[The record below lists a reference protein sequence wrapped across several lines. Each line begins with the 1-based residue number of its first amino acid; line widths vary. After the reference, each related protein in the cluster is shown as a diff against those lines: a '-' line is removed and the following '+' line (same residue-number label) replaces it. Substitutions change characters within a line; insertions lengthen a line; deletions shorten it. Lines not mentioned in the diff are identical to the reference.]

1 MHPVFGTARRPPLR
15 PVEWYE
21 RLLLLALAAP
31 LCASLAFR
39 LGAWAARSHELALGA
54 AVLAL
59 GLGAVLWRTAAR
71 GRGRWRRFAA
81 PAAELAAAALVAG
94 LVVRHRATGY
104 FTAQA
109 LREALVPLV
118 ALHAAGMALGSAARD
133 RAGWAARVADGLVR
147 AALVLTGAFWLFTAA
162 DMLYA
167 AGLALI
173 LAGGVVA
180 LTLLLRVVDR
190 AARVPFLTRR
200 AESSAPDR
208 PAR

>member
-1 MHPVFGTARRPPLR
+1 VIGNAGRPPVR
-15 PVEWYE
+15 PVAWYE

-39 LGAWAARSHELALGA
+39 LGAWSTRSQGRALGA
-54 AVLAL
+54 AVLVL
-59 GLGAVLWRTAAR
+59 GLGAVVWRALAP

-81 PAAELAAAALVAG
+81 PAAEVAAAALLAG

-118 ALHAAGMALGSAARD
+118 ALHVAGMALGSAVRE
-133 RAGWAARVADGLVR
+133 RGGWAAGVADTLVR
-147 AALVLTGAFWLFTAA
+147 AALFLTGAFWLFTAA

-167 AGLALI
+167 AGVAIVLVGVALAL
-173 LAGGVVA
+173 A
-180 LTLLLRVVDR
+180 LVMRAVER
-190 AARVPFLTRR
+190 AARVPFLTDR
-200 AESSAPDR
+200 AASSAPDR
-208 PAR
+208 PVR